1 MKGLR
6 VNIYRDNYNSPINVL
21 EKAEAATLIDDN
33 LVELFEPSEGAPA
46 IRLVRRNLWGGE
58 YIHAEPM
65 EDGLY
70 AFGGSF
76 IYSSDSRFREIN
88 NYPIPLHDRDMSKE

>member
-6 VNIYRDNYNSPINVL
+6 VNIYRGNYNSPINAL
-21 EKAEAATLIDDN
+21 EEAEAATLIDADV
-33 LVELFEPSEGAPA
+33 VELFEPSDGAPA
-46 IRLVRRNLWGGE
+46 IRLVRRNLWGEE

-65 EDGLY
+65 EKGSY

-88 NYPIPLHDRDMSKE
+88 KYPIPLHDRDMSKE